1 VQGLPSTERLRTL
14 LRPFTGHECFVC
26 GPRPFMTATTTA
38 LKSLDVARSRI
49 HTEKFVSLGGNPFED
64 VAVAQAPGDTAGD
77 GEDQP
82 TALRVELDGERH
94 EFAWPRRSK
103 LLDLLLDQGLDAP
116 FSCRE
121 GQCSAC
127 ACRITSGEVKM
138 LHNEVLEAEDI
149 DEGIV
154 LACQSV
160 PVTDEVSVSY
170 E

>member
-1 VQGLPSTERLRTL
+1 VQGLPSTEQLRTL
-14 LRPFTGHECFVC
+14 LRPFTGHEAFVC
-26 GPRPFMTATTTA
+26 GPRPFMTATATA
-38 LKSLDVARSRI
+38 LKSLDVARSRS
-49 HTEKFVSLGGNPFED
+49 HTEKFVSLGGNPFEN
-64 VAVAQAPGDTAGD
+64 VAVARAPGDTAGD

-103 LLDLLLDQGLDAP
+103 LLDLLLGQGLDAP

-138 LHNEVLEAEDI
+138 LHNEVLEDI

-160 PVTDEVSVSY
+160 PVTDDVSVSY